1 MPDKNE
7 KKIYILYFELLCFK
21 TMADKKLSEDIVK
34 LKKLE
39 QDGICDSRPEKFE
52 NREPNTHPASAVE
65 GGASSLSA
73 MKSKKRKSVPAIE
86 GTAMLDIEMES
97 DHSADKCSDRIEVGC
112 APLNI
117 QQVSNFISIG

>member
-1 MPDKNE
+1 
-7 KKIYILYFELLCFK
+7 
-21 TMADKKLSEDIVK
+21 
-34 LKKLE
+34 
-39 QDGICDSRPEKFE
+39 
-52 NREPNTHPASAVE
+52 
-65 GGASSLSA
+65 

-117 QQVSNFISIG
+117 QQPACCQREIDASGIF